1 MENKELVMGDLTLHE
16 AQKQVD
22 ASIQSL
28 GGYWPPLANL
38 ARLFEECGEVARAV
52 NQLHG
57 PKRRKLGEPEP
68 DLTGELG
75 DTLYVLI
82 ALANSL
88 GIDLDAS
95 LRTVIEK
102 YHRRDGPTP
111 GTGPSGATTASG
123 SAPPSG

>member
-1 MENKELVMGDLTLHE
+1 MDDLTLRE
-16 AQKQVD
+16 AQAQVD

-57 PKRRKLGEPEP
+57 AKRRKPGEPEP
-68 DLTGELG
+68 DVAGELG
-75 DTLYVLI
+75 DALYVLI

-88 GIDLDAS
+88 EIDLDAG
-95 LRTVIEK
+95 LRAAIEK
-102 YHRRDGPTP
+102 YRRRDM
-111 GTGPSGATTASG
+111 TGEAGE
-123 SAPPSG
+123 